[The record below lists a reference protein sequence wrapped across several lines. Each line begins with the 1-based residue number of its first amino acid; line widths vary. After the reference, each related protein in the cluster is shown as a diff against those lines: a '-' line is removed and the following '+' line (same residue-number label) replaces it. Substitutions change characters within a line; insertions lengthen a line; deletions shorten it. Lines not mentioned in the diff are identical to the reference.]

1 MQQQQKYQK
10 IKSSAITV
18 QSYIRG
24 WKVSFLSLQLSL
36 LEEVRSWSEN
46 TFQVHWASCF
56 SPLLGAVAV
65 PQLLLNTRSR
75 GEFRISA
82 CAAWAKNPCKLCKW
96 NAGATLNPWVILEA
110 SSAREFRGQQLHRRV
125 LWGSAT
131 ELIWN
136 KQIVAVSLCL
146 TGFSSYQDSYRMNL
160 TENRIKMKTL
170 GCLGNLLLGLNLS
183 SALSGKQRRESALM
197 FRK

>member
-1 MQQQQKYQK
+1 MYVFPIQQQQKYQK

-36 LEEVRSWSEN
+36 FEEVRSRSEN
-46 TFQVHWASCF
+46 TFQVHWASCL
-56 SPLLGAVAV
+56 SSLLGAVAV
-65 PQLLLNTRSR
+65 PQPLLNTHSR

-82 CAAWAKNPCKLCKW
+82 CAAWAKNPCRQCKW

-110 SSAREFRGQQLHRRV
+110 SSAREFRGQQLQRRM

-131 ELIWN
+131 ELIWK
-136 KQIVAVSLCL
+136 KQIVAVILCL
-146 TGFSSYQDSYRMNL
+146 TGFSS
-160 TENRIKMKTL
+160 
-170 GCLGNLLLGLNLS
+170 
-183 SALSGKQRRESALM
+183 
-197 FRK
+197 